1 VSLQPGTALGPPR
14 QPHPR
19 GRPTTA
25 LGDMVKFHVKL
36 AGWEP
41 SCVNGTFPVGKAGC
55 QPCVRCPESRSG
67 SPERRQ
73 DRTAAPLLSQTLEG
87 VIQSRPHVITTLRR
101 QASAQLL
108 RTQRLA
114 EVRRSRQSTGGQRS
128 VHLAAATRSA
138 RLGSSATLRRQRSS
152 LQGAQGWDERARDPD
167 PSLSAAANRA
177 GCRRE
182 QVQGSLSTSWAR
194 RCPPRVL
201 RPSRRV
207 GSVRPRSCRRGACLC
222 SAVLCVGG
230 GLVHLWEPGHGGV
243 SKPVICINDVAQDHG
258 PTRSPVSRERTGG
271 SLTSSRVARRRRRR
285 GGCLATDAENG
296 L

>member
-1 VSLQPGTALGPPR
+1 MGTKLRQWHIPRRERGVPALCPLPRVSIGFTRATSG
-14 QPHPR
+14 
-19 GRPTTA
+19 
-25 LGDMVKFHVKL
+25 
-36 AGWEP
+36 
-41 SCVNGTFPVGKAGC
+41 SY
-55 QPCVRCPESRSG
+55 RCPAFVPDSRRG
-67 SPERRQ
+67 DP
-73 DRTAAPLLSQTLEG
+73 
-87 VIQSRPHVITTLRR
+87 V
-101 QASAQLL
+101 QAS
-108 RTQRLA
+108 QRLA